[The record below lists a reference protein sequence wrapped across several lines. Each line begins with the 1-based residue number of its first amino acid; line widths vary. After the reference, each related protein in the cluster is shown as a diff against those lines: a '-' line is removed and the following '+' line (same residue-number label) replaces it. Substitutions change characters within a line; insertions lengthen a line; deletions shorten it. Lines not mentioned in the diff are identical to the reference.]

1 MNLSFACSLRIGE
14 ILGLT
19 WDNVHI
25 SVEEISKETHGS
37 TIDKELERVSKRPIA
52 AVNVQVLLANM
63 HF

>member
-19 WDNVHI
+19 WDNVHV
-25 SVEEISKETHGS
+25 SDEEISKETHGS
-37 TIDKELERVSKRPIA
+37 TIDKELERVSKPLIA
-52 AVNVQVLLANM
+52 AVNVQVLLANI